1 MDGRPANTD
10 REERDARDGS
20 AGFTFLGL
28 QQAPPGGV
36 VPVLQQR
43 VICIHGETRG
53 GISGSTENRN
63 QISDAVTECDR
74 LEMNPA
80 AAKPRTAASTAARS
94 ATLPRRPIAG
104 HASSLPDRI
113 AGPSPR
119 KGGRSQKRRKVWRR
133 ARRTRGVNRRRR
145 AGGGG
150 GTCGGGALQEFGAGA
165 HGASPNGNGAL
176 QI

>member
-1 MDGRPANTD
+1 
-10 REERDARDGS
+10 
-20 AGFTFLGL
+20 
-28 QQAPPGGV
+28 
-36 VPVLQQR
+36 
-43 VICIHGETRG
+43 
-53 GISGSTENRN
+53 
-63 QISDAVTECDR
+63 
-74 LEMNPA
+74 MNPA

-94 ATLPRRPIAG
+94 ATPPRRPIAG

-150 GTCGGGALQEFGAGA
+150 TCGGGALQEFGAGA
-165 HGASPNGNGAL
+165 HGACPNGNGAF
-176 QI
+176 QK